1 MRAQRSWRGGH
12 PRAGRSKPPSLAG
25 SGIDALQ
32 SRGMEQPLVSVVIP
46 VFNEEEC
53 LPTAYDRLTRVMR
66 GVNEPYELVFVNDG
80 STDGTSSLLEG
91 ICSSDRRCT
100 ALFFTRNFGHQA
112 AITAGMREAR
122 GRAIV
127 VIDADLQ
134 DPPEVIPEML
144 ARWKGGAE
152 VVHGRRISRRG
163 EKPLKRF
170 TASVFYRLLNLLTD
184 VPFPN
189 DVGDFKLI
197 DRKVCDCL
205 GGLGERHRYV
215 RGLVRWLGFREQM
228 VDYVRE
234 PRLAGTTKYPLR
246 RMVSFAADAIASFSN
261 RPLRIASWLGAFVS
275 LGGFLYLVIIL
286 LRKLLGA
293 GMVEGWA
300 SLMSVTVG
308 FCGLIILFLGLVGE
322 YLGRIYDEVKGRP
335 LYVISRT
342 VKGRSSRRRRKTNP
356 VSER

>member
-1 MRAQRSWRGGH
+1 M
-12 PRAGRSKPPSLAG
+12 K
-25 SGIDALQ
+25 
-32 SRGMEQPLVSVVIP
+32 QPLVSVVIP

-53 LPTAYDRLTRVMR
+53 LTTTYDRLTDVMR
-66 GVNEPYELVFVNDG
+66 GVNEPYELLFVNDG
-80 STDGTSSLLEG
+80 STDATASLLEG
-91 ICSSDRRCT
+91 ICSRDGHCA

-134 DPPEVIPEML
+134 DPPEVIPEMI

-152 VVHGRRISRRG
+152 VVHGRRVRRKA
-163 EKPLKRF
+163 ENPFKRL
-170 TASVFYRLLNLLTD
+170 TARAFYRLLNVLTD
-184 VPFPN
+184 VRFPN

-205 GGLGERHRYV
+205 NGLGERHRYV
-215 RGLVRWLGFREQM
+215 RGLVRWLGFREEM

-246 RMVSFAADAIASFSN
+246 RMVSFAVDAITSFSN
-261 RPLRIASWLGAFVS
+261 RPLRIASWLGALIS
-275 LGGFLYLVIIL
+275 LGGFLYLAVIII
-286 LRKLLGA
+286 RKLLGA

-308 FCGLIILFLGLVGE
+308 FSGLVILFLGLVGE

-335 LYVISRT
+335 LYIVSRT
-342 VKGRSSRRRRKTNP
+342 LKGRSSRQPRRTASGPGR
-356 VSER
+356 